1 MTGIFVILQH
11 YQIKSL
17 LFIII
22 IIYYI
27 IIINNYLLLLTIIQ
41 MRQKWEGRGVEDRH
55 LEDSYPFYPMVTSQQ
70 QQF

>member
-1 MTGIFVILQH
+1 
-11 YQIKSL
+11 
-17 LFIII
+17 
-22 IIYYI
+22 
-27 IIINNYLLLLTIIQ
+27 